1 MGCGARV
8 PFSRRFAMF
17 LTEGMT
23 QSYRIGFR
31 SVSYIFFGKK
41 LAEILTVIKILDYL
55 LIFVEIRS
63 VSTESVMKANK
74 IKIHIFIRRQ
84 IN

>member
-1 MGCGARV
+1 MH
-8 PFSRRFAMF
+8 
-17 LTEGMT
+17 L
-23 QSYRIGFR
+23 
-31 SVSYIFFGKK
+31 FGKK
-41 LAEILTVIKILDYL
+41 LAEMFTIIKILDYL

-74 IKIHIFIRRQ
+74 IEMRIFVRRQ